1 MALRDKKLTLIEAKK
16 VIKSNLEEIE
26 NLEAL
31 TNNLLTLASLEEN
44 GRKLSFQK
52 VNIQKIITSAYRK
65 ILPLAL
71 EKKIKIKVES
81 RGGEIFGDE
90 ESLEKMVLIFLDNA
104 VKYTPQGGKV
114 WLKSRQEKG
123 KIVLEIKDTGIGIS
137 KTDLPHIFERFYRA
151 DKARV
156 KGGFGLGLALAKR
169 IIELHHGS
177 VKVTSQVGKGT
188 KFTIR
193 LPLKTS

>member
-1 MALRDKKLTLIEAKK
+1 MEENGQKLNFQKVDIKK
-16 VIKSNLEEIE
+16 VI
-26 NLEAL
+26 A
-31 TNNLLTLASLEEN
+31 
-44 GRKLSFQK
+44 
-52 VNIQKIITSAYRK
+52 SAYRK

-81 RGGEIFGDE
+81 REGEIFGDE
-90 ESLEKMVLIFLDNA
+90 ESLEKMILIFLDNA

-114 WLKSRQEKG
+114 WLKSWREKG
-123 KIVLEIKDTGIGIS
+123 KLVLEIKDTGIGIS

-169 IIELHHGS
+169 IIEVHNGS

-188 KFTIR
+188 AFTIR
-193 LPLKTS
+193 FPTLK

>member
-1 MALRDKKLTLIEAKK
+1 
-16 VIKSNLEEIE
+16 
-26 NLEAL
+26 
-31 TNNLLTLASLEEN
+31 LASLEEN
-44 GRKLSFQK
+44 GQKLNFQK
-52 VNIQKIITSAYRK
+52 VDIKKVIASAYRK

-71 EKKIKIKVES
+71 EKKIKIRVES

-90 ESLEKMVLIFLDNA
+90 ESLEEMILIFLDNA

-114 WLKSRQEKG
+114 WLKSWREKG
-123 KIVLEIKDTGIGIS
+123 KLILEIKDTGIGIS

-169 IIELHHGS
+169 IIELHRGS

>member
-1 MALRDKKLTLIEAKK
+1 
-16 VIKSNLEEIE
+16 
-26 NLEAL
+26 
-31 TNNLLTLASLEEN
+31 LASLEEN
-44 GRKLSFQK
+44 GQKLNFQK
-52 VNIQKIITSAYRK
+52 VDIKKVIASAYRK

-90 ESLEKMVLIFLDNA
+90 ESLEKMILIFLDNA

-123 KIVLEIKDTGIGIS
+123 KLILEIKDTGIGIS

-151 DKARV
+151 DKARA
-156 KGGFGLGLALAKR
+156 KGGFGLGLALAKM

-177 VKVTSQVGKGT
+177 VKVASRVGRGT
-188 KFTIR
+188 TFIIK
-193 LPLKTS
+193 LPS